1 MIDKNDALFLVRLP
15 FGKKTIPYEDV
26 LELIAAAKPPGYDPE
41 GVMFELSV
49 IQEDDHLK
57 AAVLRGEVEVLDES
71 LHRIG
76 LPFIGRLERT
86 VLTVRALREY
96 VESIQGFL
104 EVVEA
109 TEPQAAPAT
118 DTATPAPVVSA
129 GASDGVEPAN
139 AGPLPIEAGLL
150 TKEIA
155 DTFAGVNKWSADRWP
170 RNLSASKWLHPARM
184 ALGCAGGASSVWN
197 PLTLAQLMHSK
208 AKGSKP
214 KEQLMKSLNFRFN
227 QNPVLKPWRDAFN
240 EYFATYC
247 VTD

>member
-15 FGKKTIPYEDV
+15 FGTKTIPYEEV
-26 LELIAAAKPPGYDPE
+26 LELIATAKPPGYDPE

-57 AAVLRGEVEVLDES
+57 AAVLRGEVEVLDKS

-118 DTATPAPVVSA
+118 DTATPAPVDDEDDAESWKDKARVLAAEIIKRQRGRNLYPSQENLGDEIAREFRSA
-129 GASDGVEPAN
+129 GIVGADGK
-139 AGPLPIEAGLL
+139 PLSGAYIKRHALNG
-150 TKEIA
+150 IS
-155 DTFAGVNKWSADRWP
+155 SAQGKQ
-170 RNLSASKWLHPARM
+170 LSTQTGRGKQ
-184 ALGCAGGASSVWN
+184 G
-197 PLTLAQLMHSK
+197 K
-208 AKGSKP
+208 
-214 KEQLMKSLNFRFN
+214 
-227 QNPVLKPWRDAFN
+227 
-240 EYFATYC
+240 
-247 VTD
+247 